1 MTSKILVHLLLIS
14 TLITSSVE
22 PLSSD
27 VLPGANL
34 QNSTDGGDDK
44 LVEPIKMKKPW
55 DAFPKFTVNAGC
67 TRCRLNWAGC
77 GGNKP
82 NTCLS
87 EIEHKV
93 RTSIKTL
100 MYEADTAKYK
110 SPQSIHFKDHL
121 KKEDGTPSAEV
132 EGLLH
137 AALKA
142 NGYKPGIYEF
152 GGEEEDAR
160 EGTTRLTCEFVIP

>member
-1 MTSKILVHLLLIS
+1 
-14 TLITSSVE
+14 
-22 PLSSD
+22 
-27 VLPGANL
+27 
-34 QNSTDGGDDK
+34 
-44 LVEPIKMKKPW
+44 MKKPW

-100 MYEADTAKYK
+100 MAKADPGKYK
-110 SPQSIHFKDHL
+110 SPQSIKFKEHL
-121 KKEDGTPSAEV
+121 KEEDGTPSAEV
-132 EGLLH
+132 AKRLPT
-137 AALKA
+137 ALKA

-160 EGTTRLTCEFVIP
+160 EGTTRSTCTFVIPENT

>member
-1 MTSKILVHLLLIS
+1 
-14 TLITSSVE
+14 
-22 PLSSD
+22 
-27 VLPGANL
+27 
-34 QNSTDGGDDK
+34 
-44 LVEPIKMKKPW
+44 MKKPW
-55 DAFPKFTVNAGC
+55 DAFPKFTVKAGC
-67 TRCRLNWAGC
+67 TRCRGNWAGC

-100 MYEADTAKYK
+100 MAKADPGKYK
-110 SPQSIHFKDHL
+110 SPQSIKFKEHL
-121 KKEDGTPSAEV
+121 KEEDGTPSAEV
-132 EGLLH
+132 AKWLP